1 MKKCDVCNCK
11 DNIHYRVKSNRYK
24 DWIFSCKKC
33 WDTIAKQNEYKYG
46 GTRKS

>member
-11 DNIHYRVKSNRYK
+11 DNIHYRVKSNRYN

-33 WDTIAKQNEYKYG
+33 WDVIAKQNEYKYG